1 MRTSIRTAAEDFKI
15 AAITK
20 MLDMIDKEGVNERDI
35 EEKYFRFWKDQADP
49 LAILRKELSKELFT
63 FCDLEIRKTQDLCFK
78 TIKYIYEIYNE
89 EY

>member
-1 MRTSIRTAAEDFKI
+1 MRTSIRTAAEDLKI
-15 AAITK
+15 AAITLRVRE

-78 TIKYIYEIYNE
+78 TIKYISES
-89 EY
+89 

>member
-1 MRTSIRTAAEDFKI
+1 MRTSIRTAAEDLKI
-15 AAITK
+15 AAITLRVRE

-35 EEKYFRFWKDQADP
+35 EEKYFRVWKDKADP

-78 TIKYIYEIYNE
+78 TIKYISES
-89 EY
+89 

>member
-1 MRTSIRTAAEDFKI
+1 MRTSIRTAAEDLKI
-15 AAITK
+15 AAITLRVRE
-20 MLDMIDKEGVNERDI
+20 MLDMIDNEGVNERGI

-78 TIKYIYEIYNE
+78 TIKYISEI
-89 EY
+89 

>member
-1 MRTSIRTAAEDFKI
+1 MRTSIQTAAEDLKI
-15 AAITK
+15 AAITLRVRE

-78 TIKYIYEIYNE
+78 TIKYISEI
-89 EY
+89 